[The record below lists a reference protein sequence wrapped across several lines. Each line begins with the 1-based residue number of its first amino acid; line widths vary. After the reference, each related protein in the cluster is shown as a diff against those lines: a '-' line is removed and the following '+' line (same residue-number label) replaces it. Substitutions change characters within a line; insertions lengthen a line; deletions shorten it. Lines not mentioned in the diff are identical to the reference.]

1 MKFSVIV
8 PLYNKEAFVERTLRS
23 VLSQTFADYELIVID
38 DGSSDGSYQKA
49 CDVLGME
56 NPRCRIVKQENSGVG
71 AARNKG
77 VALAR
82 GEYVAFLD
90 ADDWWEPTFLEEVN
104 RLTERYPEAATF
116 ATGFYLIK
124 NGKKRKAPIGVEK
137 DFEQGCINYFR
148 VYAKTM
154 CMPVT
159 SSSVA
164 IRKEAF
170 EEAGQFRTH
179 LTFGEDCDLWIR
191 LALKYPVALSN
202 VPLANYFQDL
212 SPKQRATRRVH
223 DPKTH
228 MLWNFGY
235 LAEAE
240 RQNAD
245 LKYLLDRLRAGG
257 AYKHYLSR
265 QYHDDALHILEQVD
279 WSKIS
284 PSLKRMYERPL
295 LLERVRYRFKLEG
308 AKVKQLVFKLTH

>member
-23 VLSQTFADYELIVID
+23 ILSQTFADYELIVID
-38 DGSSDGSYQKA
+38 DGSSDNSYQKA
-49 CDVLGME
+49 CSILDLE
-56 NPRCRIVKQENSGVG
+56 NPRYRVVKQENGGVG
-71 AARNKG
+71 AARNNG
-77 VALAR
+77 VALAN
-82 GEYVAFLD
+82 GEYVSFLD
-90 ADDWWEPTFLEEVN
+90 ADDWWEPTFLEEVD
-104 RLTERYPEAATF
+104 RLTKLYPEAGTF

-148 VYAKTM
+148 VYGKTL
-154 CMPVT
+154 CMPVS

-170 EEAGQFRTH
+170 EEAGKFRTH

-191 LALKYPVALSN
+191 LALKYPVALN
-202 VPLANYFQDL
+202 NKPLANYFQDL
-212 SPKQRATRRVH
+212 SPKQRATRRIH

-235 LAEAE
+235 LAEE
-240 RQNAD
+240 EKQNAD
-245 LKYLLDRLRAGG
+245 LKYLLDRLRVNG

-265 QYHDDALHILEQVD
+265 QYHNDALKILDQVD
-279 WSKIS
+279 WSKVS

-295 LLERVRYRFKLEG
+295 WVERMRYRYKVEG
-308 AKVKQLVFKLTH
+308 AKIKQLVFRLTH

>member
-23 VLSQTFADYELIVID
+23 VLAQTFADYELIVVD

-49 CDVLGME
+49 CGVLDKD
-56 NPRCRIVKQENSGVG
+56 NPRHRVVKQENGGVG

-77 VALAR
+77 VALAE

-90 ADDWWEPTFLEEVN
+90 ADDWWEPTFLEVVD
-104 RLTERYPEAATF
+104 RMTGRYPEAATF

-124 NGKKRKAPIGVEK
+124 NGKKRKAPIGVEEG
-137 DFEQGCINYFR
+137 FEEGCINYFR
-148 VYAKTM
+148 VYVKTM
-154 CMPVT
+154 CMPVS

-170 EEAGQFRTH
+170 EEVGRFRTH

-191 LALKYPVALSN
+191 LALKYPVALHN
-202 VPLANYFQDL
+202 TPLANYFQDL

-240 RQNAD
+240 RENAD
-245 LKYLLDRLRAGG
+245 LKRLLDRLRAGG
-257 AYKHYLSR
+257 AYRHYISR
-265 QYHDDALHILEQVD
+265 QYHSDALDILKQVD
-279 WSKIS
+279 WSGIS
-284 PSLKRMYERPL
+284 PSLKKVYERPL
-295 LLERVRYRFKLEG
+295 LLERIRCRYRLEG
-308 AKVKQLVFKLTH
+308 AKIKQMVYRLTH